1 METIRILQNI
11 YEELYVAR
19 KPLANFLEERL
30 PALSSQWKKECIEN
44 VLNEKV
50 NKNFFELDIYYL
62 LQILLDEQNWHNLKN
77 LFPKDECYFEEENKI
92 LYKKVRQIRNEVMH
106 PSLSSYTYADFL
118 EQEKTINSFV
128 NVFSQEKNLPQ
139 LILEL
144 HQAEKTKLINIIE
157 KNVIIPAL
165 SCEFLPENIIKSI
178 KNTRTRLNI
187 QNTAQGII
195 SFFNDS
201 LNAERGKEICKVLH
215 KNSLKSFEDIK
226 SEVEKSYYS

>member
-1 METIRILQNI
+1 
-11 YEELYVAR
+11 
-19 KPLANFLEERL
+19 
-30 PALSSQWKKECIEN
+30 
-44 VLNEKV
+44 
-50 NKNFFELDIYYL
+50 
-62 LQILLDEQNWHNLKN
+62 
-77 LFPKDECYFEEENKI
+77 
-92 LYKKVRQIRNEVMH
+92 MH

-118 EQEKTINSFV
+118 EQ
-128 NVFSQEKNLPQ
+128 
-139 LILEL
+139 
-144 HQAEKTKLINIIE
+144 EKTKLINIIE